1 MPENISKDLCPPC
14 INYTAKKLYTMTT
27 KGGKLDSG
35 RTHIKLAYNL
45 YRYFGGTGE
54 HYRDFIEIYSNWRIK
69 SKTSAKYFYGH
80 DDQSLELHCQSLQ
93 NSYNTRIKSNSKK
106 LDSCV

>member
-69 SKTSAKYFYGH
+69 SKTSAKKDARRLERLICVAGYLNPSKV
-80 DDQSLELHCQSLQ
+80 QS
-93 NSYNTRIKSNSKK
+93 
-106 LDSCV
+106 